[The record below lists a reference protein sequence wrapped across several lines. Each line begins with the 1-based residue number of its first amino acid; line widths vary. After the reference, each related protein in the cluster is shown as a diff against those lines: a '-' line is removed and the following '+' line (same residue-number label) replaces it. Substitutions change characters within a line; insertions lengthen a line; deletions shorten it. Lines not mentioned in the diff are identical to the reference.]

1 MFRNVSILDSRIS
14 LVLTHILAHPHMC
27 TIYNEC
33 HFSLGSANFQFGLNG
48 LYVRILACHCTCSLS
63 AIWSLHPDE
72 DDNGNDDS
80 SSVFGVIIFGVIIF
94 GVIIITPKGD

>member
-1 MFRNVSILDSRIS
+1 M
-14 LVLTHILAHPHMC
+14 LTHILAHAHMC

-33 HFSLGSANFQFGLNG
+33 HFSLGSANFQFGLN
-48 LYVRILACHCTCSLS
+48 VRILACHCTCSLS

-80 SSVFGVIIFGVIIF
+80 SSVFGVIIFGVII
-94 GVIIITPKGD
+94 ITPKGD